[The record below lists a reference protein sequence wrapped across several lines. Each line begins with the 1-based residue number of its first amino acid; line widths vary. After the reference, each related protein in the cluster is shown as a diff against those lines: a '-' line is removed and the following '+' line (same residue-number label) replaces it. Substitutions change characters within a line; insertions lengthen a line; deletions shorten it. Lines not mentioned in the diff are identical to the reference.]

1 MYMKKIDFKPILIT
15 IGLILF
21 QSVIYLISKILEGD
35 PHLIGN
41 NIDLRIPFNVYA
53 IIPYCIWYVMLFI
66 VPYIIYK
73 KDKSIFSKY
82 CLTYIFMTLVANI
95 IFVIYPTTV
104 VRPPIEG
111 NSIIDLIA
119 RFIFWIDTP
128 ILNCFPSLHCA
139 ISMLW
144 ILFTYNLK
152 NTNIYFKLF
161 VFIMSVTIMASTLIL
176 KQHVFIDL
184 VSGDV
189 IATVIYI
196 VIMCENKLTKRFKEL
211 LKF

>member
-53 IIPYCIWYVMLFI
+53 IIPYCIWYIMLFV

-95 IFVIYPTTV
+95 IFVAYPTTV

-184 VSGDV
+184 VSGDI

>member
-1 MYMKKIDFKPILIT
+1 
-15 IGLILF
+15 
-21 QSVIYLISKILEGD
+21 
-35 PHLIGN
+35 
-41 NIDLRIPFNVYA
+41 
-53 IIPYCIWYVMLFI
+53 
-66 VPYIIYK
+66 
-73 KDKSIFSKY
+73 
-82 CLTYIFMTLVANI
+82 MTLVANI
-95 IFVIYPTTV
+95 IFVAYPTTV

-184 VSGDV
+184 VSGDI
-189 IATVIYI
+189 IATCIYFI
-196 VIMCENKLTKRFKEL
+196 IIKDNKLTNKFKKL
-211 LKF
+211 LKI

>member
-1 MYMKKIDFKPILIT
+1 MKKIEFKPILVT
-15 IGLILF
+15 IGLIAF
-21 QSVIYLISKILEGD
+21 QSFCYLITKLIEGD

-41 NIDLRIPFNVYA
+41 SIDLQIPFNIYA
-53 IIPYCIWYVMLFI
+53 IIPYCIWYILLFI
-66 VPYIIYK
+66 VPYVLYK
-73 KDKSIFSKY
+73 KDKTLFSKY
-82 CLTYIFMTLVANI
+82 CLTYIFMTIVANI

-104 VRPPIEG
+104 VRPVIEG
-111 NSIIDLIA
+111 SSFIELIT

-144 ILFTYNLK
+144 ILFITTSK

-161 VFIMSVTIMASTLIL
+161 IFIISITIMASTLIL

-184 VSGDV
+184 VSGDI

-196 VIMCENKLTKRFKEL
+196 VVCCENKLTKKVKEL
-211 LKF
+211 LKI